1 MLDMKPTILGIEWGH
16 DLGVAIASF
25 IDDNNPILAS
35 HCRARIGE
43 LAANTEILL
52 ARREM
57 SPENNGSLSAKGD
70 N

>member
-1 MLDMKPTILGIEWGH
+1 M
-16 DLGVAIASF
+16 GVAIASF
-25 IDDNNPILAS
+25 IDDNNPILAR